1 MINQQSLGD
10 NAMHSDVAVL
20 GLGQMGSALA
30 AAFLRA
36 GHRVTV
42 WNRSAA
48 KVAPLVALG
57 AHAAGSALEA
67 QRSAPVV
74 VACVLD
80 YPALTEILDP
90 ELPGILVNLT
100 SGSPEQAREMAGQGL
115 RYVDGGIMTTP
126 PGIGDERSMILYSGD
141 QDAFAETRNLLSA
154 LAEPVNLG
162 ADPGLAALYDTALLG
177 IMWATLTGWL
187 HASALVTADGATA
200 AHFTPLATRWLGPVA
215 GFIGTYA
222 EQVDAGSYP
231 GSDATLDVHLATL
244 NHLVHASEV
253 RKIDP
258 TLPRLFHDYALK
270 AVEAGHGTDGW
281 ARIVELLRAA

>member
-1 MINQQSLGD
+1 
-10 NAMHSDVAVL
+10 MHSDVAVL

-30 AAFLRA
+30 AAFLHA

-42 WNRSAA
+42 WNRSEA
-48 KVAPLVALG
+48 KTAPLVAQG
-57 AHAAGSALEA
+57 AHPAASALEA

-90 ELPGILVNLT
+90 ELPGVLVNLT
-100 SGSPEQAREMAGQGL
+100 SGSPEQAREMAARVP

-141 QDAFAETRNLLSA
+141 QDAFAEARDLLSA

-162 ADPGLAALYDTALLG
+162 AEPGRAALYDTALLG

-187 HASALVTADGATA
+187 HASALVTADGSTA

-215 GFIGTYA
+215 GFVTTYA

-231 GSDATLDVHLATL
+231 GTDATLDVHLATL
-244 NHLVHASEV
+244 DHLVHASEV

-258 TLPRLFHDYALK
+258 ALPRLFREYARQ
-270 AVEAGHGTDGW
+270 AVEAGHGGDGW
-281 ARIVELLRAA
+281 ARIIELLRAKAV

>member
-1 MINQQSLGD
+1 MN
-10 NAMHSDVAVL
+10 SDIAVL

-30 AAFLRA
+30 AAFLNA

-42 WNRSAA
+42 WNRTEA
-48 KVAPLVALG
+48 KTAPLVAQG
-57 AHAAGSALEA
+57 AHAASSALEA

-100 SGSPEQAREMAGQGL
+100 SGSPEQAREMAQRGL

-126 PGIGDERSMILYSGD
+126 PGIGDQRSMILYSGD
-141 QDAFAETRNLLSA
+141 QNAFGQAKSLLSA

-187 HASALVTADGATA
+187 HAGALVTADGATA
-200 AHFTPLATRWLGPVA
+200 QHFTPLATRWLGSVA
-215 GFIGTYA
+215 GFISTYA
-222 EQVDAGSYP
+222 EQVDAGDYP

-244 NHLVHASEV
+244 DHLVHASEV

-258 TLPRLFHDYALK
+258 ALPRLFHDYARQ

-281 ARIVELLRAA
+281 ARIIELLRA

>member
-1 MINQQSLGD
+1 
-10 NAMHSDVAVL
+10 MHSDVAVL

-30 AAFLRA
+30 SAFLRA

-42 WNRSAA
+42 WNRSSART
-48 KVAPLVALG
+48 APLVAQG
-57 AHAAGSALEA
+57 AHAASSAVEA

-80 YPALTEILDP
+80 YPALMEILDP

-100 SGSPEQAREMAGQGL
+100 SGSPEQAREMAGRGL

-126 PGIGDERSMILYSGD
+126 PGIGDQRSMILYSGD
-141 QDAFAETRNLLSA
+141 QDAFAEASGLLSA
-154 LAEPVNLG
+154 LAEPINLG
-162 ADPGLAALYDTALLG
+162 ADPGLAALYDTALLS

-200 AHFTPLATRWLGPVA
+200 QHFTPLATRWLGPVA
-215 GFIGTYA
+215 GFISTYTP
-222 EQVDAGSYP
+222 QVDAGAYP

-244 NHLVHASEV
+244 EHLVHASEV
-253 RKIDP
+253 RKIDAA
-258 TLPRLFHDYALK
+258 LPRLFHDYAVR

-281 ARIVELLRAA
+281 ARIIELLRA

>member
-1 MINQQSLGD
+1 MQY
-10 NAMHSDVAVL
+10 DVAVL

-30 AAFLRA
+30 EAFLKA

-42 WNRSAA
+42 WNRTEA
-48 KVAPLVALG
+48 KTAPLVAQG
-57 AHAAGSALEA
+57 AHAASSALAA

-80 YPALTEILDP
+80 YPALKEILDP
-90 ELPGILVNLT
+90 DLPGILVNLT
-100 SGSPEQAREMAGQGL
+100 SGSPEQAREMAGP

-126 PGIGDERSMILYSGD
+126 PGIGDQRSMILYSGD
-141 QDAFAETRNLLSA
+141 QDAFDEARNLLSA

-200 AHFTPLATRWLGPVA
+200 DHFTPLATRWLGPVA
-215 GFIGTYA
+215 GFISTYA
-222 EQVDAGSYP
+222 EQVDNGSYP

-244 NHLVHASEV
+244 DHLVHASEV
-253 RKIDP
+253 RKIDA
-258 TLPRLFHDYALK
+258 TLPRLFHDYARQ

-281 ARIVELLRAA
+281 ARIIEQLRTA

>member
-1 MINQQSLGD
+1 
-10 NAMHSDVAVL
+10 MHSDVAVI

-30 AAFLRA
+30 SAFLRA

-48 KVAPLVALG
+48 KTAPLVAQG
-57 AHAAGSALEA
+57 AVAVGSAAEA

-80 YPALTEILDP
+80 YPALTELLDP
-90 ELPGILVNLT
+90 ALSGHTMVNLT
-100 SGSPEQAREMAGQGL
+100 SGSPEQARALATRLASEGV

-126 PGIGDERSMILYSGD
+126 PGIGDPRSMILYSGD
-141 QDAFAETRNLLSA
+141 QDAFAAASDLLSA
-154 LAEPVNLG
+154 LAEPINLG
-162 ADPGLAALYDTALLG
+162 AEPGRAALYDTALLG

-187 HASALVTADGATA
+187 HATALVTADGSTAT
-200 AHFTPLATRWLGPVA
+200 HFTPLATRWLGPVA
-215 GFIGTYA
+215 GFVATYA

-244 NHLVHASEV
+244 DHLVHASEV
-253 RKIDP
+253 RKVDP
-258 TLPRLFHDYALK
+258 ALPQLLHDYARR
-270 AVEAGHGTDGW
+270 AVEAGHGADGW
-281 ARIVELLRAA
+281 ARIVELLRAKA

>member
-1 MINQQSLGD
+1 
-10 NAMHSDVAVL
+10 MHSDVAVL

-30 AAFLRA
+30 SAFLRA

-42 WNRSAA
+42 WNRSEA
-48 KVAPLVALG
+48 KTAPLVAQG
-57 AHAAGSALEA
+57 ARAAGSALEA

-90 ELPGILVNLT
+90 ELPGVLVNLT
-100 SGSPEQAREMAGQGL
+100 SGSPEQAREMAARVP

-141 QDAFAETRNLLSA
+141 QDAFAEARDLLSA

-162 ADPGLAALYDTALLG
+162 AEPGRAALYDTALLG

-187 HASALVTADGATA
+187 HASALVTADGSTA

-215 GFIGTYA
+215 GFVTTYA

-231 GSDATLDVHLATL
+231 GTDATLDVHLATL
-244 NHLVHASEV
+244 DHLVHASEV

-258 TLPRLFHDYALK
+258 TLPRLFHEYARQ
-270 AVEAGHGTDGW
+270 AVEAGHGGDGW
-281 ARIVELLRAA
+281 ARIIELLRAKAV

>member
-1 MINQQSLGD
+1 
-10 NAMHSDVAVL
+10 MHSDVAVL

-42 WNRSAA
+42 WNRSEA
-48 KVAPLVALG
+48 KAAPLVAMG

-100 SGSPEQAREMAGQGL
+100 SGSPEQAREMAARGL

-141 QDAFAETRNLLSA
+141 QDAFAEARSLLSA

-270 AVEAGHGTDGW
+270 AVEAGHGADGW
-281 ARIVELLRAA
+281 ARIIELLRAKAA

>member
-1 MINQQSLGD
+1 
-10 NAMHSDVAVL
+10 MHSDVAVL

-30 AAFLRA
+30 TAFLRA

-42 WNRSAA
+42 WNRTSAKAEPLAARGVRVAASAA
-48 KVAPLVALG
+48 
-57 AHAAGSALEA
+57 EA
-67 QRSAPVV
+67 QHSAPVV

-80 YPALTEILDP
+80 YPALSEILDP
-90 ELPGILVNLT
+90 ALPGILVNLT
-100 SGSPEQAREMAGQGL
+100 SGSPEQARELAGRRA

-126 PGIGDERSMILYSGD
+126 PGIGDQRSMILYSGD
-141 QDAFAETRNLLSA
+141 QDALAEATDLLSA

-200 AHFTPLATRWLGPVA
+200 GHFTPLATRWLGPVA

-222 EQVDAGSYP
+222 EQVDTGSYP

-244 NHLVHASEV
+244 DHLVHASEV

-258 TLPRLFHDYALK
+258 ALPRLFHDYARQ
-270 AVEAGHGTDGW
+270 AVEAGHGGDGW
-281 ARIVELLRAA
+281 ARVIELLRAKAA

>member
-1 MINQQSLGD
+1 
-10 NAMHSDVAVL
+10 MHADIAVL

-30 AAFLRA
+30 SAFLRA
-36 GHRVTV
+36 GHRTTV

-48 KVAPLVALG
+48 RIEPLVAQG
-57 AHAAGSALEA
+57 ATAATSAA
-67 QRSAPVV
+67 QAQASAPVV

-80 YPALTEILDP
+80 YAALTEILDP
-90 ELPGILVNLT
+90 ALSGRILVNLT
-100 SGSPEQAREMAGQGL
+100 SGSPEQARELAEQMAERGV

-141 QDAFAETRNLLSA
+141 QDAFSSVAPLLSA

-162 ADPGLAALYDTALLG
+162 ADPGRAALYDTALLG

-200 AHFTPLATRWLGPVA
+200 EHFTPLATRWLGSVA
-215 GFIGTYA
+215 EFVTTYA

-231 GSDATLDVHLATL
+231 GSDATLGVHLATL
-244 NHLVHASEV
+244 DHLVHASEV

-258 TLPRLFHDYALK
+258 ALPLLLHDYARR
-270 AVEAGHGTDGW
+270 AVEAGHGEDGW
-281 ARIVELLRAA
+281 ARIIELLRAKAA

>member
-1 MINQQSLGD
+1 
-10 NAMHSDVAVL
+10 MHADIAVL

-30 AAFLRA
+30 SAFLRA
-36 GHRVTV
+36 GHRTTV

-48 KVAPLVALG
+48 KIEPLVAQG
-57 AHAAGSALEA
+57 ATAAGSAA
-67 QRSAPVV
+67 QAQASAPVV
-74 VACVLD
+74 VACLLD
-80 YPALTEILDP
+80 YAALTEILDP
-90 ELPGILVNLT
+90 ALSGRILVNLT
-100 SGSPEQAREMAGQGL
+100 SGSPEQARELAEQLAARGV

-141 QDAFAETRNLLSA
+141 QDAFSSVEGLLSA

-162 ADPGLAALYDTALLG
+162 ADPGRAALYDTALLG

-200 AHFTPLATRWLGPVA
+200 EHFTPLATRWLGPVA
-215 GFIGTYA
+215 GFVSTYA
-222 EQVDAGSYP
+222 GQVDAGAYP

-244 NHLVHASEV
+244 DHLVHASEV

-258 TLPRLFHDYALK
+258 ALPRLLHGYARQ
-270 AVEAGHGTDGW
+270 AVEAGHGADGW
-281 ARIVELLRAA
+281 ARVIELLRAKAA

>member
-1 MINQQSLGD
+1 
-10 NAMHSDVAVL
+10 MHSDVAVL

-42 WNRSAA
+42 WNRSEA
-48 KVAPLVALG
+48 KVAPLVAQG
-57 AHAAGSALEA
+57 AHAASSAVAA

-100 SGSPEQAREMAGQGL
+100 SGSPEQARAMAGP

-126 PGIGDERSMILYSGD
+126 PGIGDQSSMILYSGD
-141 QDAFAETRNLLSA
+141 QEAFETAKDLLSV

-200 AHFTPLATRWLGPVA
+200 QHFTPLATRWLGPVA
-215 GFIGTYA
+215 GFVSTYA
-222 EQVDAGSYP
+222 SQVDAGSYP

-244 NHLVHASEV
+244 DHLVHASEV
-253 RKIDP
+253 RKIDAA
-258 TLPRLFHDYALK
+258 LPRLFHDYAQR

-281 ARIVELLRAA
+281 ARIIELLRAKAA

>member
-1 MINQQSLGD
+1 
-10 NAMHSDVAVL
+10 MHSDVAVL

-30 AAFLRA
+30 ATFLRA

-42 WNRSAA
+42 WNRSEA
-48 KVAPLVALG
+48 KTAPLVAQG
-57 AHAAGSALEA
+57 ARPAASALEA

-80 YPALTEILDP
+80 YPALAEILDP
-90 ELPGILVNLT
+90 ELPGVLVNLT
-100 SGSPEQAREMAGQGL
+100 SGSPEQAREMAARVP

-141 QDAFAETRNLLSA
+141 QDAFAEAKSLLSA

-162 ADPGLAALYDTALLG
+162 AEPGRAALYDTALLG

-187 HASALVTADGATA
+187 HASALVTADGSTA

-215 GFIGTYA
+215 GFVTTYA

-231 GSDATLDVHLATL
+231 GTDATLDVHLATL
-244 NHLVHASEV
+244 DHLVHASEV

-258 TLPRLFHDYALK
+258 ALPRLFHEYARQ
-270 AVEAGHGTDGW
+270 AVEAGHGGDGW
-281 ARIVELLRAA
+281 ARIIELLRAKAV

>member
-1 MINQQSLGD
+1 
-10 NAMHSDVAVL
+10 MHSDVAVL

-42 WNRSAA
+42 WNRSEA
-48 KVAPLVALG
+48 KTAPLVAQG
-57 AHAAGSALEA
+57 ARRAASALEA

-90 ELPGILVNLT
+90 ELPGVLVNLT
-100 SGSPEQAREMAGQGL
+100 SGSPEQAREMAARTP

-141 QDAFAETRNLLSA
+141 QDAFAEARNLLFA

-162 ADPGLAALYDTALLG
+162 AEPGRAALYDTALLG

-187 HASALVTADGATA
+187 HASALVTADGSTA

-215 GFIGTYA
+215 GFVTTYA

-231 GSDATLDVHLATL
+231 GTDATLDVHLATL
-244 NHLVHASEV
+244 DHLVHASEV

-258 TLPRLFHDYALK
+258 TLPRLFHEYARQ
-270 AVEAGHGTDGW
+270 AVEAGHGGDGW
-281 ARIVELLRAA
+281 ARIIELLRAKAV